1 MSRFRSVGILAA
13 GTAVA
18 QLVALGVAP
27 LLGRL
32 YSPSDFGLF
41 GVFVSVAAIAGVV
54 VTMRLDLAVVV
65 PDSDEE
71 AMDVVGVG
79 VLITAVMSTA
89 AALLVLAAGG
99 LLGELLGEPGVV
111 PLLAL
116 LPLYLGATG
125 VHQMLNYW
133 STRTS
138 HFGRLSVAEMTRSV
152 SVAGAQLTGGY
163 LRAGP
168 AGLTLGQ
175 VLGQVVAAAILV
187 ARAARVTTGMF
198 TRRLSL
204 RTARNVL
211 GRFRQ
216 FVVFGTPQVLVNAL
230 NQGLPAFVLTVTFDA
245 GIAGHYLM
253 AQRLLSAPIGLL
265 GRSTRQVLYP
275 RLSLAMRDGSAL
287 RVALRATS
295 LLAVVAAV
303 PVALV
308 VAAGPAI
315 YRFVLG
321 SEWEL
326 AGEFSRYLV
335 LWLAVAFVNIPSV
348 SLVPLLEMQ
357 RWHAVYEV
365 VYLCARLAALLLGG
379 STGDPLTGIAL
390 FSLVGV
396 GFNLVLIAVPLI
408 RLRQTI
414 GRQSR
419 SV

>member
-13 GTAVA
+13 GTAVS
-18 QLVALGVAP
+18 QLIAFAVAP

-32 YSPSDFGLF
+32 YTPADFGLF
-41 GVFVSVAAIAGVV
+41 GVFISVAAIAAVI

-65 PDSDEE
+65 PESDEE

-79 VLITAVMSTA
+79 VLTATVMS
-89 AALLVLAAGG
+89 VLAAVVVLVAGE
-99 LLGELLGEPGVV
+99 LLGAVLGEPGVV

-116 LPLYLGATG
+116 LPLYLGANG
-125 VHQMLNYW
+125 VYQMLNYW

-138 HFGRLSVAEMTRSV
+138 NFARLSIAEMTRSA
-152 SVAGAQLTGGY
+152 SVAGIQVTGGY
-163 LRAGP
+163 LSSGP
-168 AGLTLGQ
+168 GGLTLGQ
-175 VLGQVVAAAILV
+175 VSGQVIAAAMLV
-187 ARAARVTTGMF
+187 ARSARSSGALF
-198 TRRLSL
+198 TRRLDV
-204 RTARNVL
+204 RVVRQVL
-211 GRFRQ
+211 GRFRH
-216 FVVFGTPQVLVNAL
+216 FVVFGTPQALVNAI

-275 RLSLAMRDGSAL
+275 RLSRAMNDGSAL
-287 RVALRATS
+287 QVASRATL
-295 LLAVVAAV
+295 LLALAAAI

-308 VAAGPAI
+308 VVGGPAI
-315 YRFVLG
+315 YRFILG
-321 SEWEL
+321 SEWVL
-326 AGEFSRYLV
+326 AGEFSRFLV

-365 VYLCARLAALLLGG
+365 IYLCARLAALLLGA
-379 STGDPLTGIAL
+379 STGDPLTGIIV

-396 GFNLVLIAVPLI
+396 AFNLVLIAVPLL
-408 RLRQTI
+408 RLRRTV
-414 GRQSR
+414 RA
-419 SV
+419 